1 MMKERTMVD
10 DEDNE
15 VESFFIKDEIRQMS
29 NITLTRN
36 IPPIDDSEIYDPLS
50 KYRNVMMTIDQDFNF
65 YQLICYTDIK
75 EM

>member
-36 IPPIDDSEIYDPLS
+36 IPSIDIVKYMIYYPS
-50 KYRNVMMTIDQDFNF
+50 IAM
-65 YQLICYTDIK
+65 
-75 EM
+75 

>member
-1 MMKERTMVD
+1 MVD

-36 IPPIDDSEIYDPLS
+36 IPSIDDSEIYDSLS
-50 KYRNVMMTIDQDFNF
+50 KYCNIMMTIDQD
-65 YQLICYTDIK
+65 
-75 EM
+75 